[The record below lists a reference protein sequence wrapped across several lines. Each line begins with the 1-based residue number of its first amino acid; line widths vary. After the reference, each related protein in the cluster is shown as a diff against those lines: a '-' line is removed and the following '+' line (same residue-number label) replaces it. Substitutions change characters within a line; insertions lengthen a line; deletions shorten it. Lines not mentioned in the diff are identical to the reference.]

1 MAPGL
6 LRLRKPAIDP
16 AMSDEALVA
25 LARHDRQ
32 AFGVLYDRYIDLIY
46 RYCLARLRDREE
58 AEDVTSLIFSRA
70 LAGLDNQRGAS
81 FRSWLFSIAHNA
93 VVDVYRNSAA
103 VSSPLAQIAH
113 LPAPGPSMEEQ
124 AASGER
130 RDAVREALIHLSAEQ
145 RQVVELRM
153 AGMTGPEIAR
163 ALGRSHGS
171 VRTTQRRA
179 LAQIRTLLGISPEQR
194 EGRDAS

>member
-6 LRLRKPAIDP
+6 LRFRKPAIDP
-16 AMSDEALVA
+16 AMSDEALVV
-25 LARHDRQ
+25 LAQHDRQ
-32 AFGVLYDRYIDLIY
+32 AFGILYDRYIDLVY

-58 AEDVTSLIFSRA
+58 AEDVTSLIFARA
-70 LAGLDNQRGAS
+70 LAGIDNQRGAS

-93 VVDVYRNSAA
+93 VADFYRSAGKN
-103 VSSPLAQIAH
+103 SPLAHIAH
-113 LPAPGPSMEEQ
+113 LPAPGPSVEEQ
-124 AASGER
+124 ATSGER
-130 RDAVREALIHLSAEQ
+130 RDAVRQALALLSAEQ

-153 AGMTGPEIAR
+153 AGMTGPEIAQ
-163 ALGRSHGS
+163 ALGRSHDS

-179 LAQIRTLLGISPEQR
+179 LAQIRTLLGITSELR

>member
-6 LRLRKPAIDP
+6 VRLRKPAIDP

-32 AFGVLYDRYIDLIY
+32 AFGVLYDRYVELIY

-58 AEDVTSLIFSRA
+58 AEDATSLIFARA
-70 LAGLDNQRGAS
+70 FAGIATQRGPS

-93 VVDVYRNSAA
+93 VADAHRGASVSA
-103 VSSPLAQIAH
+103 PLAQIAH
-113 LPAPGPSMEEQ
+113 LPAPGPTVEDL
-124 AASGER
+124 AAAGER
-130 RDAVREALIHLSAEQ
+130 RDAVRRALGRLTPEQ
-145 RQVVELRM
+145 RQIVELRM

-163 ALGRSHGS
+163 ALGRSHDS

-179 LAQIRTLLGISPEQR
+179 LAQIRSLLGITPDMR